1 MFADDGVPPDRRKR
15 CHVQSIANT
24 GSATRDGSL
33 AAHLPRVSV
42 DRCDTDKG
50 SDTASI
56 KLAEFGQIGDQGVR
70 SDIANTWN

>member
-1 MFADDGVPPDRRKR
+1 MTAFHRIAER
-15 CHVQSIANT
+15 CQVKSTANT
-24 GSATRDGSL
+24 SSATRDSL
-33 AAHLPRVSV
+33 LATHLPRVSV

-70 SDIANTWN
+70 SDIADTWN